1 MTASEY
7 SHQQTQEG
15 KITSVLRFVADLED
29 EQDYWMSLTDAAR
42 ITRTSESMARR
53 WVNSGRLPVK
63 QDSVGINQRTR
74 LVRASDVARIRPII
88 DPTAAIT
95 DDIHKLDLLS
105 IPRQQARIEEEQR
118 HLKDSIENLQ
128 QSREQDADE
137 ARAALASLTKE
148 LQHQEQEWSRQLD
161 EHRHHQQQA
170 LALQSQRQEA
180 LTTQL
185 QDHAQTLEQCLRE
198 LHDLRV
204 QEEVHQRHL
213 EQFRA
218 SIVSLFDE
226 AQHEIQRQ
234 LNRIDEDTRNRTN
247 QLHQEMTTLLQQQ
260 QERLQR
266 IVGEMQEAVHQGHEQ
281 IKHDLT
287 ELRQAYATHVEA
299 IALVVAQQKQDVEI
313 ILAQH
318 GSDLVGVSER
328 VGRME
333 QQADLRVAQ
342 DEEAQQQWH
351 THQERIEAQDQQL
364 QTLIALLQEER
375 EARQALSKQFVV
387 QQEQLQVLRHQ
398 IEGIKTPN
406 AGRDIGEV

>member
-1 MTASEY
+1 MKMTVSEH

-15 KITSVLRFVADLED
+15 KNASVLRFVADLED

-63 QDSVGINQRTR
+63 QGPVGINQRTR

-105 IPRQQARIEEEQR
+105 IPHQQARIEEEQR
-118 HLKDSIENLQ
+118 HLKDCIEDLQ
-128 QSREQDADE
+128 QRREQDVDE
-137 ARAALASLTKE
+137 VRASLASLTKE

-161 EHRHHQQQA
+161 EHRRHQQQA
-170 LALQSQRQEA
+170 LDLQSQQQKA

-185 QDHAQTLEQCLRE
+185 QDHARTLEKCLRE
-198 LHDLRV
+198 LHDLRE
-204 QEEVHQRHL
+204 QEEGHQHTL

-218 SIVSLFDE
+218 SIVGLFDE

-234 LNRIDEDTRNRTN
+234 LNKIDEESRNRIN
-247 QLHQEMTTLLQQQ
+247 HLHQEMATLLQQHE
-260 QERLQR
+260 ERLQR
-266 IVGEMQEAVHQGHEQ
+266 IVDEMQEYMHQGHEQ

-299 IALVVAQQKQDVEI
+299 ITLVVAQQKQDVEI
-313 ILAQH
+313 VLAQH
-318 GSDLVGVSER
+318 GSELVGMSER

-333 QQADLRVAQ
+333 QQADLRVVQ
-342 DEEAQQQWH
+342 DEEAQQRWH
-351 THQERIEAQDQQL
+351 TYQEQIEAQDQQL

-375 EARQALSKQFVV
+375 EARQALTKQFVV
-387 QQEQLQVLRHQ
+387 QQEQHQVLRHQ
-398 IEGIKTPN
+398 LEGIKTPN
-406 AGRDIGEV
+406 AEREI